1 MNDSFIDRKER
12 WAQRMREKLG
22 EAERARSTARLP
34 PGQHVTRELPV
45 LDLGIHPGV
54 PTDEWRLVV
63 DGAVESPLALDW
75 ETFGTLP
82 VVESVSDFHCVTTWS
97 RFDCRWE
104 GVRLR
109 EIVDRV
115 RPCEGVKYVFF
126 TCYDG
131 YTTNVRIEDIMG
143 DDALLAKGIDGRPLP
158 LAHGGPLRIVIPHLY
173 AWKSPKFLRRIEF
186 RHEDEPG
193 YWERRGY
200 SMTADPWTE
209 DRFRRR

>member
-22 EAERARSTARLP
+22 GAERVRSAERLP

-45 LDLGIHPGV
+45 LDLGIHPRV

-75 ETFGTLP
+75 EAFGTLP

-115 RPCEGVKYVFF
+115 RPWEGVGYVFF

-186 RHEDEPG
+186 RLEDEPG

-209 DRFRRR
+209 DRFRHR